1 MAPIDILNEHLEE
14 LQRQYNVSKI
24 GIFGSFS
31 RGEDRSSSDVDII
44 VEFSTQVD
52 LFTFLE
58 LKEHLEAIL
67 GREIDLVTKNALKPL
82 IKDRILSEVT
92 YL

>member
-14 LQRQYNVSKI
+14 LQRRYNVSKI

-31 RGEDRSSSDVDII
+31 RGEDRASSDVDII

-52 LFTFLE
+52 LFAFLE
-58 LKEHLEAIL
+58 LKEHLETIL

>member
-14 LQRQYNVSKI
+14 LQRRYNVSKI

-58 LKEHLEAIL
+58 LKEHLETIL

-82 IKDRILSEVT
+82 IKDHILSEVT